1 MILYGDSRRH
11 SNYNLHAQLY
21 YLSNRKSSTNYV
33 ITGGFRHA
41 EYMDTY
47 TIL

>member
-1 MILYGDSRRH
+1 MEIQEDTQVKTLMLKLTMLR
-11 SNYNLHAQLY
+11 
-21 YLSNRKSSTNYV
+21 NRKSSTNYV